1 MSLVFLDDLTPA
13 QQSYG
18 FETAEPLEAV
28 EAQDGLLEATQTAG
42 EPTAAVSGLRDGGGS
57 CGHGNCSE

>member
-28 EAQDGLLEATQTAG
+28 EAQDGLLEATQTEGSSVAG
-42 EPTAAVSGLRDGGGS
+42 LSGFRDGGGS